1 MTNTPRILVVDG
13 ISETETVLKAV
24 LEPQG
29 ALVERRR
36 SSDAPLA
43 DAVPPRVVIVDGDDQ
58 PSAGSADIPWPGVPR
73 VVLGSKYQPMR
84 TGTAR
89 FLEKPF
95 HYPELIRLVQS
106 LLDLPT
112 ERRRVG

>member
-1 MTNTPRILVVDG
+1 MTNTPRVLVVDG

-24 LEPQG
+24 FEPQG
-29 ALVERRR
+29 TRVERRR
-36 SSDAPLA
+36 SSDAA
-43 DAVPPRVVIVDGDDQ
+43 DHNRTPPRVMVVDLDDQ
-58 PSAGSADIPWPGVPR
+58 SAYAAKSDWPDVPR
-73 VVLGSKYQPMR
+73 VILGSQPLDAEHGR
-84 TGTAR
+84 AR

-106 LLDLPT
+106 LLDQPT

>member
-1 MTNTPRILVVDG
+1 VVDG
-13 ISETETVLKAV
+13 ISETEAVLKAV

-29 ALVERRR
+29 ARVERCR
-36 SSDAPLA
+36 SSECLA
-43 DAVPPRVVIVDGDDQ
+43 IDPSPPRVVVVDADDASSELAFA
-58 PSAGSADIPWPGVPR
+58 PLWPDVPR
-73 VVLGSKYQPMR
+73 VVLGSAR
-84 TGTAR
+84 VDGSESAGR

-95 HYPELIRLVQS
+95 HYPELIHLVES

>member
-1 MTNTPRILVVDG
+1 VTNTPRVLVVDG

-24 LEPQG
+24 FEPQG
-29 ALVERRR
+29 TQVERRR
-36 SSDAPLA
+36 SSDAA
-43 DAVPPRVVIVDGDDQ
+43 DRNRTPPRVVVVDLDDQ
-58 PSAGSADIPWPGVPR
+58 SACVAKSDWPHVPR
-73 VVLGSKYQPMR
+73 VFLSSTPQATEQGR
-84 TGTAR
+84 AR

-106 LLDLPT
+106 LLELPT

>member
-1 MTNTPRILVVDG
+1 MTNTPRVLVVDG
-13 ISETETVLKAV
+13 LAETETVLRAV

-29 ALVERRR
+29 ARVERRR
-36 SSDAPLA
+36 GSDRDECESAPPQVVVVDLDDRSHGDRDWSDVPCVMLSSRPCDATDRA
-43 DAVPPRVVIVDGDDQ
+43 
-58 PSAGSADIPWPGVPR
+58 
-73 VVLGSKYQPMR
+73 
-84 TGTAR
+84 AR

-95 HYPELIRLVQS
+95 HYPELVSLIRS